1 MCSSWCLT
9 GWRGKTN
16 RNKPSFT
23 WKEPTSSQCTGH
35 PLMSPSRDV
44 NVLYLHQ
51 MIHAPSPLV
60 AKALFLPFPAWEVR
74 QRGKWARGM
83 ARTKNVI
90 SGVLLLFPKTRVE
103 LSGSQNE
110 AAIQLLAKLL
120 PLFLKYLCLSLCT
133 SRRELARTCLGCHTV
148 QGLYFAP
155 APKDLKE
162 V

>member
-1 MCSSWCLT
+1 
-9 GWRGKTN
+9 
-16 RNKPSFT
+16 
-23 WKEPTSSQCTGH
+23 
-35 PLMSPSRDV
+35 
-44 NVLYLHQ
+44 
-51 MIHAPSPLV
+51 
-60 AKALFLPFPAWEVR
+60 
-74 QRGKWARGM
+74 M